1 MTMVSIPEQLS
12 EESHFI
18 RLYPEEKKPVGS
30 TTKGPF
36 FEYSSTELNDW
47 INDGG
52 NVGLSLNNDLV
63 VFDIDSS
70 QLRDIL
76 SDYLPHSFT
85 TVTGSGGYHRF
96 FRCTGW
102 TELRQFKNGDT
113 DLGSLRSDSWQVV
126 IPPSVHPNGN
136 RYQLNSA
143 VPIAD
148 ISVDDINQ
156 VIEKIPN
163 QNVSSNTGSGGGGG
177 GGGVGTDIPDIPDRY
192 PNNDV
197 SKEKAQSYLK
207 QAGFLSDLKRTRSCK
222 DWSGFEFKLAKCLSD
237 RGCSEKSIKSVLNG
251 LHHNSKWHNRESQ
264 YRIRTVRK
272 AIQQTIDDID
282 DSDTNEFVDFSTG
295 DMEPSEGSESRKT
308 DSGSQNSR
316 NTGGEN
322 MSSSS
327 GSSDFDFENKESLV
341 VYQADSIEDV
351 EHDDRV
357 VKISLTGMSGTDDE
371 GERVDTDFVSINKGR
386 AADNGEFGVSPEFNQ
401 QGSKSIGAASAEDLR
416 LIAEGIEKMADRIEE

>member
-1 MTMVSIPEQLS
+1 MVSIPEQLS

-76 SDYLPHSFT
+76 NDYLPHSFT

-113 DLGSLRSDSWQVV
+113 DLGSLRSNSWQVV

-163 QNVSSNTGSGGGGG
+163 QNVSSNTGGGSGGGGS
-177 GGGVGTDIPDIPDRY
+177 GGVGTDIPDIPERY

-207 QAGFLSDLKRTRSCK
+207 QAGFLSDLKRTRSCR
-222 DWSGFEFKLAKCLSD
+222 DWSGFEFKISKCLSD
-237 RGCSEKSIKSVLNG
+237 RGCSEKSIKSALNG
-251 LHHNSKWHNRESQ
+251 LHHNAKWHNRESE
-264 YRIRTVRK
+264 YRTRTVRN

-282 DSDTNEFVDFSTG
+282 DPDTNEFVDFSTG
-295 DMEPSEGSESRKT
+295 DMTSSNEVESHKTESSGIEGS
-308 DSGSQNSR
+308 R
-316 NTGGEN
+316 NKGGEN
-322 MSSSS
+322 TMPT
-327 GSSDFDFENKESLV
+327 FEDKESV
-341 VYQADSIEDV
+341 QVKGGDSDGDRAIQATKV
-351 EHDDRV
+351 EGQDG
-357 VKISLTGMSGTDDE
+357 SDE
-371 GERVDTDFVSINKGR
+371 FEFVSIRKGR
-386 AADNGEFGVSPEFNQ
+386 VQEVELTSGESGLMVDIDQTS
-401 QGSKSIGAASAEDLR
+401 SKSVGGTQDLD
-416 LIAEGIEKMADRIEE
+416 LVIEALQELQDEIQ

>member
-1 MTMVSIPEQLS
+1 MVSIPEQLS

-76 SDYLPHSFT
+76 NDYLPHSFT

-113 DLGSLRSDSWQVV
+113 DLGSLRSNSWQVV

-163 QNVSSNTGSGGGGG
+163 QNVSSNTGGGGGG
-177 GGGVGTDIPDIPDRY
+177 GGGVGTDIPDIPERY
-192 PNNDV
+192 PDNDV
-197 SKEKAQSYLK
+197 PKEKAQSYLK

-222 DWSGFEFKLAKCLSD
+222 DWSGFEFKIAKCLSD

-264 YRIRTVRK
+264 YRTRTVRK

-308 DSGSQNSR
+308 DSGSQDSR

-322 MSSSS
+322 TMPTFTDRESVQVKAGANEGDRAIEAKRVEGEDGSDEFEFISIRKGRVQEVELTSGESGLAVNIDQSSSKS
-327 GSSDFDFENKESLV
+327 VGGTQDLDLI
-341 VYQADSIEDV
+341 IEAL
-351 EHDDRV
+351 EE
-357 VKISLTGMSGTDDE
+357 LQDE
-371 GERVDTDFVSINKGR
+371 I
-386 AADNGEFGVSPEFNQ
+386 Q
-401 QGSKSIGAASAEDLR
+401 
-416 LIAEGIEKMADRIEE
+416 

>member
-1 MTMVSIPEQLS
+1 MVSIPEQLS

-70 QLRDIL
+70 QLRGIL
-76 SDYLPHSFT
+76 DDHLPHSFT
-85 TVTGSGGYHRF
+85 TKTGSGGYHRF
-96 FRCTGW
+96 FRCAGW
-102 TELRQFKNGDT
+102 TELRQFKDGDT

-126 IPPSVHPNGN
+126 IPPSVHPNGI
-136 RYQLNSA
+136 RYQLRSA

-148 ISVDDINQ
+148 ISVADINQ
-156 VIEKIPN
+156 AIEKIPN
-163 QNVSSNTGSGGGGG
+163 QSVSSNTGGGGG
-177 GGGVGTDIPDIPDRY
+177 GGGVGKDIPDIPERY
-192 PNNDV
+192 PNTDV
-197 SKEKAQSYLK
+197 PKEKAREYLK
-207 QAGFLSDLKRTRSCK
+207 QAGFLSDLKITRSCN

-237 RGCSEKSIKSVLNG
+237 RGCSEKSIKSVLDG
-251 LHHNSKWHNRESQ
+251 LHQNSKWHNRESQ

-272 AIQQTIDDID
+272 AIQQTLDDID
-282 DSDTNEFVDFSTG
+282 DSDTNEFVDFATD
-295 DMEPSEGSESRKT
+295 DMDLPQSESRKT
-308 DSGSQNSR
+308 DSGSEDSR

-341 VYQADSIEDV
+341 VYEADSIEDV
-351 EHDDRV
+351 QHDDRV
-357 VKISLTGMSGTDDE
+357 IKVSLTGMSGTDDE

-401 QGSKSIGAASAEDLR
+401 QASKSIGAASAGDLR
-416 LIAEGIEKMADRIEE
+416 LIAEGIEKMAERIEK

>member
-1 MTMVSIPEQLS
+1 MVSIPEQLS

-76 SDYLPHSFT
+76 NDYLPHSFT

-113 DLGSLRSDSWQVV
+113 DLGSLRSNSWQVV

-163 QNVSSNTGSGGGGG
+163 QNVSSNTGGGSGGGGS
-177 GGGVGTDIPDIPDRY
+177 GGVGTDIPDVPERY
-192 PNNDV
+192 PNNDIP
-197 SKEKAQSYLK
+197 KEKAQSYLR

-251 LHHNSKWHNRESQ
+251 LHHNSKWHNRESK
-264 YRIRTVRK
+264 YRTRTVRN

-282 DSDTNEFVDFSTG
+282 DSNINEFVEFSTG
-295 DMEPSEGSESRKT
+295 DMTSSNEVESHKTESSGIEGS
-308 DSGSQNSR
+308 R
-316 NTGGEN
+316 NKGGEN
-322 MSSSS
+322 TMPT
-327 GSSDFDFENKESLV
+327 FEDKESV
-341 VYQADSIEDV
+341 QVKGGDSDGDRAIQATKV
-351 EHDDRV
+351 EGQDG
-357 VKISLTGMSGTDDE
+357 SDE
-371 GERVDTDFVSINKGR
+371 FEFVSIRKGR
-386 AADNGEFGVSPEFNQ
+386 VQEVELTSGESGLMVDIDQTS
-401 QGSKSIGAASAEDLR
+401 SKSVGGTQDLD
-416 LIAEGIEKMADRIEE
+416 LVIEALQELQDEIQ